1 MSKGMSYT
9 KVGASLDDLEEG
21 DDDGSPLAMRR
32 AAPCNGVPSA
42 STTVCP
48 RFATAGSLGGIRLL
62 VLVGV
67 VLQNTAYSL
76 ARRYSRGTLQE
87 KYSASSALIVMELAK
102 GALSCWKI
110 AYSEAPSDVP
120 AGPLLSKCA
129 FLARHSMTMLV
140 PAAIYLAMNILG
152 FVALQYLDAATF
164 AVLAQMKVLSTAVFS
179 VLILQR
185 RLHVRK
191 WRALTLL
198 TTGVVLLSHEA
209 MPKKT
214 DSTQGKAMS
223 DFGVGVA
230 AVGCEVL
237 LSGFVSIYFEKVLK
251 SKTEVYSVWDR
262 NFQVNATRS
271 LLCPDALRPVLLP
284 PVLYCPRRSPAPPFH
299 RPTPA
304 RVLVHPHLHAHHAAR
319 PTWRSVR
326 RLDADGGGLRGD
338 RSRWWRAGRAE
349 HQVRRLDPE
358 DHRDVRRN
366 RPHDGPQRRLPRRAM
381 GALHHR
387 RRHRGGHRSV

>member
-42 STTVCP
+42 STSVCQ

-262 NFQVNATRS
+262 NFQLAFWSILIYTPIM
-271 LLCPDALRPVLLP
+271 LHDRPGD
-284 PVLYCPRRSPAPPFH
+284 PFGGW
-299 RPTPA
+299 TPMA
-304 RVLVHPHLHAHHAAR
+304 AACAAIGAAGGVLVALSIKYADSILKTIATSGAIVLTTALNAAL
-319 PTWRSVR
+319 
-326 RLDADGGGLRGD
+326 LDGPWGL
-338 RSRWWRAGRAE
+338 SIIAGAI
-349 HQVRRLDPE
+349 VVVTAVFDYNDKGDPE
-358 DHRDVRRN
+358 TRLSHAVDRLARN
-366 RPHDGPQRRLPRRAM
+366 SAS
-381 GALHHR
+381 A
-387 RRHRGGHRSV
+387 